1 MMNNV
6 SEMISD
12 KKCDNKIDNRN
23 SGDEYVEENH
33 ETDNTTAT
41 GSIYI
46 KRVMFNCYFWIL
58 IAYEI
63 VLVLVSELTLE
74 QYDFKIVQYESR
86 QNLLSNRYLD
96 GANITEGDGLSLIGI
111 EFVLYIIGA
120 LLVKVLLIMYLSM
133 PDSHQIDRNKVLV
146 STFTMRN
153 VIFYNL
159 FSATSER
166 DEHGV
171 IILTSNV
178 TYVYI
183 ITAGFGSVLI
193 VSFMLE
199 ALKSINDTEGL
210 ISWSNHNKTLI
221 LSMWMIVISLIVYIG
236 KANITGRSLFTLFET
251 RGPGLLFLTFCNFF
265 LYLMVFLEW
274 SLMYKLRS
282 LVHRRDYCC
291 KSRFRNS
298 ITTNSERVSQNLELT
313 SVDR

>member
-1 MMNNV
+1 MTNDD
-6 SEMISD
+6 SEMSSEE
-12 KKCDNKIDNRN
+12 KCKNEIDNRN
-23 SGDEYVEENH
+23 SGDESANENN
-33 ETDNTTAT
+33 ETNNTTAI
-41 GSIYI
+41 GSNYV
-46 KRVMFNCYFWIL
+46 KRVMFSFHFWIF
-58 IAYEI
+58 IGYEI
-63 VLVLVSELTLE
+63 VLVLASQLTLE
-74 QYDFKIVQYESR
+74 QYDFKIVKFESN
-86 QNLLSNRYLD
+86 QNLLSNRYLN
-96 GANITEGDGLSLIGI
+96 GADITGGDNLSLISI
-111 EFVLYIIGA
+111 EFVLYITGA

-133 PDSHQIDRNKVLV
+133 PDFHQIGRNKVLV

-153 VIFYNL
+153 IIFYNL

-171 IILTSNV
+171 IIITSNV

-193 VSFMLE
+193 VFFLLE

-210 ISWSNHNKTLI
+210 ISWSKHNKTLI
-221 LSMWMIVISLIVYIG
+221 LSVWVIVVSFIVYIG

-291 KSRFRNS
+291 KSRFENS

-313 SVDR
+313 SVVR